1 MVREDALRLLCASAH
16 DLNNRIL
23 LVIISSVVRAHQS
36 CGQEELVKCAQ
47 PLQVLTDTG
56 LTFVAS
62 KKDLEIICPDL
73 EDGLRCVHSYT
84 RRCMSLQQRTHFNKL
99 FHGTGSM
106 IKELCSNGTYQEEY
120 LRFAPCMRKV
130 VPQNEICFKKY
141 QEAMETLSR
150 PHHNSENNNN
160 NHNQQQQH
168 HNNNNNN
175 NNNKPHN
182 NSVLQDT
189 ADDGIRSV
197 CCSFQEYVE
206 CSTHVM
212 RRACGDEA
220 ARFSRG
226 FLDKMSSSMIK
237 MHCAEF
243 RHGSAR
249 CPHYYSGASSTSATS
264 YLTLLALTVLTVVF
278 GTSTIVR

>member
-1 MVREDALRLLCASAH
+1 MYTVVKDTISRLTVASA
-16 DLNNRIL
+16 LYVTL
-23 LVIISSVVRAHQS
+23 IISSVVRAHQS

-62 KKDLEIICPDL
+62 KKDLDIICPDL

-120 LRFAPCMRKV
+120 LRFAPCMRQV

-150 PHHNSENNNN
+150 PHHSNENNNN
-160 NHNQQQQH
+160 NHNQQQQQH
-168 HNNNNNN
+168 H
-175 NNNKPHN
+175 NNKPHN

-249 CPHYYSGASSTSATS
+249 CPHYYSGASSTSATP
-264 YLTLLALTVLTVVF
+264 YLSLLALTVLSVIF
-278 GTSTIVR
+278 GSSTIVR